1 MIKDKLK
8 EFMTIK
14 LTLQRMLEK
23 TLGTEEENKYIQET
37 IEKNIQYQ
45 DNSSQKLRKH
55 HKVIKT
61 TEINIHLS
69 VITLNVNGLRSP
81 NKKKHKLANWIKAQD
96 PSFFSAPRNIPY
108 HQGKHHL
115 E

>member
-1 MIKDKLK
+1 
-8 EFMTIK
+8 MTIK
-14 LTLQRMLEK
+14 PTLQR
-23 TLGTEEENKYIQET
+23 TLGRTLETEEENKYIQ
-37 IEKNIQYQ
+37 EKNIQYQ

-69 VITLNVNGLRSP
+69 VITLNINGLSSP
-81 NKKKHKLANWIKAQD
+81 IKKKCRLANWIKTQD
-96 PSFFSAPRNIPY
+96 PSFFSAPRNILY
-108 HQGKHHL
+108 YQGRHHL